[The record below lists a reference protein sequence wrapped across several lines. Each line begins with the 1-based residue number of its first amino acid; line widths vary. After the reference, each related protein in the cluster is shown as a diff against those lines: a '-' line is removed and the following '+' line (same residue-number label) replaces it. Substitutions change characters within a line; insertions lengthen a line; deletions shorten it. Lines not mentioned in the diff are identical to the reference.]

1 MIYTLEDGDNQYNN
15 VNVFMSSFGANT
27 GDSNA
32 ITMCRDTILS
42 YSMYSPMFIKTW
54 LQHLSK
60 KNFNWKC
67 CHNQI
72 SSKFLFNYWHNLLK
86 LYTSNIFGTWDVH
99 TIFNKI
105 VIPNWRVKYVLETIC
120 FEMDCCP
127 RAERFSYTI
136 S

>member
-1 MIYTLEDGDNQYNN
+1 MNQNFYFIFYIKINVKLYIDLYIRRWRQQYNN

-60 KNFNWKC
+60 K
-67 CHNQI
+67 
-72 SSKFLFNYWHNLLK
+72 
-86 LYTSNIFGTWDVH
+86 
-99 TIFNKI
+99 IFN
-105 VIPNWRVKYVLETIC
+105 
-120 FEMDCCP
+120 
-127 RAERFSYTI
+127 
-136 S
+136 

>member
-60 KNFNWKC
+60 KILNENVV
-67 CHNQI
+67 I
-72 SSKFLFNYWHNLLK
+72 IKFHQSFCL
-86 LYTSNIFGTWDVH
+86 IIG
-99 TIFNKI
+99 KI
-105 VIPNWRVKYVLETIC
+105 YS
-120 FEMDCCP
+120 
-127 RAERFSYTI
+127 SYTHLTFLEHEMSI
-136 S
+136 HI